1 MLKIHRLPTYII
13 VDEIM
18 WYHPT
23 AVIHLFGR
31 LFWDGDH
38 KVLLIGD
45 KTLKQHKAKYHKVID

>member
-1 MLKIHRLPTYII
+1 MFKIYRLPTYTI

-23 AVIHLFGR
+23 VIHLVGR

-38 KVLLIGD
+38 KVLLIVD